1 MFEVCDTLCRCD
13 INVVFFNDAVQR
25 GFPVFDKKYG
35 QEPRIDARRID
46 DGLYRKIDDAPACQG
61 IHGNAGISDGFLLH
75 AAAVDGCRRDEVD
88 IFVDKREEVESGFS
102 GGKVQIIGIAPKEVE
117 YVILVVDHHG
127 GREEFFEKMA
137 VHIFHGK
144 VVLRAVFGESYA
156 LISRI
161 LFGFLAAGSIANIVL
176 TRTES
181 EEGYTLPNVIFA
193 AVSALL
199 VLTWPGD
206 WHWLS
211 NWKVW
216 QWVIGI
222 GGGLVLSAFVA
233 FLAFVLDDTGPE
245 AKHTLT
251 VSILIFTIV
260 NLILVVVI
268 GKEKYD
274 IIAKCIFAFLAVG
287 SLITTFIAFND
298 MSPILGWLNLVLTVL
313 NGGAFLFL
321 ILGSYEVLM
330 NFINPV
336 LEFFKKGKQT
346 A

>member
-1 MFEVCDTLCRCD
+1 MGHRHRRRTCAE
-13 INVVFFNDAVQR
+13 
-25 GFPVFDKKYG
+25 
-35 QEPRIDARRID
+35 RI
-46 DGLYRKIDDAPACQG
+46 C
-61 IHGNAGISDGFLLH
+61 
-75 AAAVDGCRRDEVD
+75 C
-88 IFVDKREEVESGFS
+88 
-102 GGKVQIIGIAPKEVE
+102 
-117 YVILVVDHHG
+117 
-127 GREEFFEKMA
+127 
-137 VHIFHGK
+137 
-144 VVLRAVFGESYA
+144 
-156 LISRI
+156 
-161 LFGFLAAGSIANIVL
+161 
-176 TRTES
+176 
-181 EEGYTLPNVIFA
+181 
-193 AVSALL
+193 
-199 VLTWPGD
+199 
-206 WHWLS
+206 
-211 NWKVW
+211 
-216 QWVIGI
+216 
-222 GGGLVLSAFVA
+222 

-336 LEFFKKGKQT
+336 LEFFKKGNRRHKPGSRRT
-346 A
+346 GGAAADKRKNKEKY

>member
-1 MFEVCDTLCRCD
+1 M
-13 INVVFFNDAVQR
+13 
-25 GFPVFDKKYG
+25 
-35 QEPRIDARRID
+35 
-46 DGLYRKIDDAPACQG
+46 
-61 IHGNAGISDGFLLH
+61 
-75 AAAVDGCRRDEVD
+75 
-88 IFVDKREEVESGFS
+88 
-102 GGKVQIIGIAPKEVE
+102 
-117 YVILVVDHHG
+117 
-127 GREEFFEKMA
+127 
-137 VHIFHGK
+137 
-144 VVLRAVFGESYA
+144 
-156 LISRI
+156 
-161 LFGFLAAGSIANIVL
+161 
-176 TRTES
+176 
-181 EEGYTLPNVIFA
+181 
-193 AVSALL
+193 
-199 VLTWPGD
+199 
-206 WHWLS
+206 
-211 NWKVW
+211 
-216 QWVIGI
+216 
-222 GGGLVLSAFVA
+222 LSAFVA

-287 SLITTFIAFND
+287 SLITTFMAFND

>member
-1 MFEVCDTLCRCD
+1 MC
-13 INVVFFNDAVQR
+13 I
-25 GFPVFDKKYG
+25 
-35 QEPRIDARRID
+35 
-46 DGLYRKIDDAPACQG
+46 
-61 IHGNAGISDGFLLH
+61 
-75 AAAVDGCRRDEVD
+75 RD
-88 IFVDKREEVESGFS
+88 R
-102 GGKVQIIGIAPKEVE
+102 
-117 YVILVVDHHG
+117 
-127 GREEFFEKMA
+127 
-137 VHIFHGK
+137 
-144 VVLRAVFGESYA
+144 
-156 LISRI
+156 
-161 LFGFLAAGSIANIVL
+161 
-176 TRTES
+176 
-181 EEGYTLPNVIFA
+181 GYTLPNVIFA

-260 NLILVVVI
+260 NLILVVVV